1 MTSILTNIGA
11 MSALQ
16 TLRSISSQ
24 LDEAQRHVSSGLRVG
39 QASDNAAYWSVATT
53 MRSDTMAIS
62 TLEDALGLG
71 AAKVDTAY
79 AGTSAIIDI
88 LSEFKA
94 KLVLASEEGVDKV
107 KVQTEL
113 DQLNAQAE
121 SVSRSTSF
129 NGVNWLWTDT
139 AENLADAASFS
150 TSVAS
155 SFVRSEGGVAVKKID
170 VDLRQISMLNTG
182 GGGILQKDSAPTSSD
197 FGKVQFDT
205 YRHEGHEDHRFYGP
219 VTFGATDTF
228 TFTLVLD
235 RSPVSLGETFSI
247 VIDKALIDS
256 ALGTSDGIINDAVD
270 VRAVLQKAFD
280 DLGAQASA
288 HRSGST
294 DPVFYDVMTL
304 DAYGHTASSIY
315 FENMVSSLSGTGKY
329 LGLDSSSSNNHDNME
344 TTATMEFGS
353 PFSIA
358 ASSPL
363 TFDIQIDGGAL
374 QTITMDRAL
383 VSAVLG
389 NNNGRVATAE
399 DFAALFEA
407 AASGSGLTVA
417 VTGSTLKFSAD
428 QTLYPGY
435 GNDAVDFYISDISG
449 DVDEGTSFDLAEV
462 DILAGGFTIDAYI
475 SGVDKMLEKATASGA
490 ALGALQSRIEMQMD
504 FAARLSD
511 SMFSGV
517 GRLVDADMNEAS
529 TRLKALQTQEQLAI
543 QSLSIANTSADSLLS
558 LFR

>member
-24 LDEAQRHVSSGLRVG
+24 LDETQRHVSSGLRVG

-358 ASSPL
+358 AGSPL

-383 VSAVLG
+383 VSTVLG

-407 AASGSGLTVA
+407 AAPGSGLTVA